1 MRTTFATL
9 AILALASAVDL
20 TTIKGDRP
28 EKADADIDEDFVGGD
43 KGTWSPNPIEA
54 DDDIVGDDSD
64 TWTPSDLGDEIV
76 GDDSDTWSPK
86 ADDEDRRPKKDD
98 DGAPSDDD
106 EESDDESASFHDSEP
121 DMDDVKEFLG
131 ACQWFDAENG
141 GDSDVGRAC
150 LEIYDAEAEER
161 ERKNEPRLSPGEFF
175 AAAATFAENISE
187 ETMEKRES
195 RRL

>member
-1 MRTTFATL
+1 MGILTKTQTKLLTMRTTFATL

-28 EKADADIDEDFVGGD
+28 EKADADADFVGGD

-54 DDDIVGDDSD
+54 DDDDIVGDDSD
-64 TWTPSDLGDEIV
+64 TWTP
-76 GDDSDTWSPK
+76 K
-86 ADDEDRRPKKDD
+86 ADDDDRRPKKDD

-161 ERKNEPRLSPGEFF
+161 E
-175 AAAATFAENISE
+175 
-187 ETMEKRES
+187 
-195 RRL
+195 